1 MRTRRRHCLVG
12 CAYVVVGKLFTWKKR
27 DVEVSVEG
35 CEKRNRKKITWETC
49 RFLFCL
55 FFFCEITNFH
65 GGDVRLEE

>member
-1 MRTRRRHCLVG
+1 VF
-12 CAYVVVGKLFTWKKR
+12 GKLFTWKKR

-35 CEKRNRKKITWETC
+35 CDKRNRKKITWETC